1 MGCSISVAIELWSPP
16 LASQQRIFIYIY
28 IYLCIYFLVSFI
40 FICDSCFLFIPS
52 YFWISLKTI
61 HLEYT
66 MPSCE
71 LFSPREAFQNARTQ
85 RKPGILYTPG
95 QTRNLEPSTKGNFGA
110 YVYLSNFSI
119 SFCLSHSNPYS
130 FSLNLPLSFSI
141 LYHYFSPC
149 IFFLIPSKYCLTLP
163 NRFHVFVI

>member
-40 FICDSCFLFIPS
+40 FICDSCFLFLPS

-61 HLEYT
+61 HLECT

-71 LFSPREAFQNARTQ
+71 LFSPREAFQNERTQ
-85 RKPGILYTPG
+85 RKSGILYTPG